1 MSGDSVSEGW
11 QVGRGEASYFRRYV
25 SDFQRLVSVG
35 EGDHG
40 EIAGGAVQE
49 GGFNNTL
56 VQKEQE
62 VGFD

>member
-11 QVGRGEASYFRRYV
+11 QVGSGEASYFRRYV

-40 EIAGGAVQE
+40 EIVTHVFGLYLPTQPIY
-49 GGFNNTL
+49 
-56 VQKEQE
+56 
-62 VGFD
+62 